1 MLHLL
6 KLEWL
11 KQKEFTIFR
20 VMTILFLIA
29 LPSLLLIAK
38 SFTISPDSMPPF
50 MPTVDSLFQFPNIWQ
65 WLGYIGSWLTFFFMG
80 FLGVLMV
87 TNEYSN
93 KTLRQNI
100 ITGLS
105 RTEYFLSKLYF
116 ILAISLCVTVYY
128 TIWCLLFG
136 FAHTETVYLNT
147 ALKNA
152 DYIYRFFLMSTGY
165 MSLGLLIGLLIK
177 RTGIALFLYLAYVMI
192 LEKIIRYAVH
202 LQIFKHQSMKFY
214 PVNSFSDLAPFP
226 YTEMAA
232 DFAKKEGFD
241 FFLSPMQAVITASVF
256 VCLFLFLSYQKLQ
269 KGDL

>member
-6 KLEWL
+6 QLEWL

-20 VMTILFLIA
+20 VMAILFLVA
-29 LPSLLLIAK
+29 LPSLLLIPK
-38 SFTISPDSMPPF
+38 TFDISVDKMPPF
-50 MPTVDSLFQFPNIWQ
+50 LPTIDSLFQFPTVWV

-116 ILAISLCVTVYY
+116 IVAVSICVTVYY
-128 TIWCLLFG
+128 VICCLIFG
-136 FAHTETVYLNT
+136 FTHTDTIYVNTV
-147 ALKNA
+147 LKNA
-152 DYIYRFFLMSTGY
+152 DYIYRFFLMSLGY
-165 MSLGLLIGLLIK
+165 MSLGLLLGLLIK

-192 LEKIIRYAVH
+192 IEKIIRYAVH
-202 LQIFKHQSMKFY
+202 LQVFQHQSMKFY
-214 PVNSFSDLAPFP
+214 PVNAFSDLAPFP
-226 YTEMAA
+226 YAEAA
-232 DFAKKEGFD
+232 TGFTRENGFD
-241 FFLSPMQAVITASVF
+241 IFLTPTQAVVTAVVF
-256 VCLFLFLSYQKLQ
+256 IGIFLMLSYQRLKR
-269 KGDL
+269 GDL

>member
-20 VMTILFLIA
+20 VMTILFLVA
-29 LPSLLLIAK
+29 LPSLLLIVKTFNIQA
-38 SFTISPDSMPPF
+38 DEMPPF
-50 MPTVDSLFQFPNIWQ
+50 MPTVDSLFQFPNVWQ

-105 RTEYFLSKLYF
+105 RTDYFLSKLYF
-116 ILAISLCVTVYY
+116 ILTISICATVYY
-128 TIWCLLFG
+128 ALWCLLLG
-136 FAHTETVYLNT
+136 FLHTDTVYLNT
-147 ALKNA
+147 ILKNS
-152 DYIYRFFLMSTGY
+152 DYIYRFFVMSMGY
-165 MSLGLLIGLLIK
+165 LSLGMLIGLVIK

-192 LEKIIRYAVH
+192 IEKIIRYAVH
-202 LQIFKHQSMKFY
+202 LQVFKHQSMKFY

-226 YTEMAA
+226 YSEMAA
-232 DFAKKEGFD
+232 GFAKEQGFD
-241 FFLSPMQAVITASVF
+241 FFLSPYQAVITAVVF
-256 VCLFLFLSYQKLQ
+256 ISLFLFLSYRKLQ

>member
-6 KLEWL
+6 QLEWL

-20 VMTILFLIA
+20 VMAILFLVA

-38 SFTISPDSMPPF
+38 TFNVSADNMPPF
-50 MPTVDSLFQFPNIWQ
+50 LPTIDSLFQFPNVWI

-105 RTEYFLSKLYF
+105 RKAYFSSKLYF
-116 ILAISLCVTVYY
+116 ILAVSFCVTIYY
-128 TIWCLLFG
+128 VICCLIFG
-136 FAHTETVYLNT
+136 FTHTDTIYMNTV
-147 ALKNA
+147 LKNA
-152 DYIYRFFLMSTGY
+152 DYIYRFFVMSMGY

-192 LEKIIRYAVH
+192 IEKILRYAIH
-202 LQIFKHQSMKFY
+202 LQIFPHQSMKFY

-226 YTEMAA
+226 YAEAA
-232 DFAKKEGFD
+232 TGFAKEQGFD
-241 FFLSPMQAVITASVF
+241 FFLSPTQAVITAVVF
-256 VCLFLFLSYQKLQ
+256 ICIFLFLSYQKLQ